1 MLIFRSSWL
10 VSFLFFSSPIS
21 YLFSLPRTLYFFF
34 FLNDPAPPEISP
46 LPLPDALP
54 IPPQGDVH
62 ELHAAADPQPR
73 QVPPAG
79 LRDQGDLRI
88 GALLAHDLEG
98 KALALAVP
106 AGVEVGPAPGPPHP
120 GPTGHRGAAGGV
132 PRGDGQGGRDGPG
145 RPTGRP
151 VPDSGQE
158 PCA

>member
-62 ELHAAADPQPR
+62 ELHAAADPQHR

-106 AGVEVGPAPGPPHP
+106 AGVDVRAPARPHP
-120 GPTGHRGAAGGV
+120 PLPTGPGGAAGGL
-132 PRGDGQGGRDGPG
+132 PRADGEEDREAAR
-145 RPTGRP
+145 RPNSP
-151 VPDSGQE
+151 HV
-158 PCA
+158 A